1 MTSTLTRF
9 LPGTDGAAGVRLWLK
24 SSGYAR
30 RLLAGAGDPW
40 ETPAGFLSFFAQAQG
55 LLRPDVA
62 VIEVGDLYR
71 SWTAR
76 HPDLVADMVT
86 RRRASVPLR
95 NMLDAPGP
103 RTVLAEVVDA
113 VIAHMRG
120 RAPVVLALPGPR
132 VWLAEALAIAGCS
145 GLAVDEDA
153 VEDAAMYIADLLRSV
168 SSQPIAGVLI
178 EEDPETET
186 GAAGLAAYRPL
197 LNVAEHYRWGV
208 ALRAR
213 LAPDVPAAAIA
224 PFDAVILGGP
234 APAGYAGAVGC
245 DVSGPLWAGAPVP
258 ELAAGA
264 FRFVEI
270 PVTATPEAVLD
281 RLAPLR

>member
-24 SSGYAR
+24 ASGYAR

-71 SWTAR
+71 AWTAR
-76 HPDLVADMVT
+76 HPDLVAEMVT

-103 RTVLAEVVDA
+103 RKVLAEVVEA
-113 VIAHMRG
+113 VIGHMRG
-120 RAPVVLALPGPR
+120 RAPVVLAFPGPR
-132 VWLAEALAIAGCS
+132 AWLAEALAIAGCAS
-145 GLAVDEDA
+145 LSIDEDA
-153 VEDAAMYIADLLRSV
+153 VEDAAMYIADLLRAV
-168 SSQPIAGVLI
+168 SAYPIAGVLF
-178 EEDPETET
+178 EEDPA
-186 GAAGLAAYRPL
+186 GIVDAAALAPYRPI

-208 ALRAR
+208 ALKAR
-213 LAPDVPAAAIA
+213 LAPDVTAAALA
-224 PFDAVILGGP
+224 PFDAVIDTVPVAGFGG
-234 APAGYAGAVGC
+234 AFGV
-245 DVSGPLWAGAPVP
+245 DVSARVWAGEAVPDAAP
-258 ELAAGA
+258 GQ
-264 FRFVEI
+264 FRFVAI
-270 PVTATPEAVLD
+270 PEDARPESVLETLD
-281 RLAPLR
+281 RLR